1 MKYSI
6 ADRETD
12 RRDYITNGTVWFRNR
27 TICPNIW
34 CLPSSNCCQNPTKL
48 EYFAG
53 VVCKCFK
60 FNYTF
65 DGWIRDEIL
74 NEKSTNSHS
83 GSGRESPDWIKFDF
97 AYDVRKKVFD
107 SETRSILRFSSSHY
121 QISND
126 PFYRGLIDRFPRWSR
141 LNTASIMFPYS
152 KSILYYVAY
161 VNYKLSTF

>member
-1 MKYSI
+1 MDSYKILFLSERI
-6 ADRETD
+6 ECFQNKSKRTCHSLNCICFFNKTFDCWSQNRS
-12 RRDYITNGTVWFRNR
+12 RDYITNRTVWFRSR

-74 NEKSTNSHS
+74 NEKSTNSRS
-83 GSGRESPDWIKFDF
+83 GGERESLNWIKFDF
-97 AYDVRKKVFD
+97 AYDVQESFRSGNSFNPQIFQLALSNFKW
-107 SETRSILRFSSSHY
+107 SIL
-121 QISND
+121 
-126 PFYRGLIDRFPRWSR
+126 WR
-141 LNTASIMFPYS
+141 LNW
-152 KSILYYVAY
+152 
-161 VNYKLSTF
+161 